1 MTNLVIMKTVSVSE
15 LKARLSHYLRE
26 VRRGGEIQ
34 VLDRGV
40 PVARLVQAAGAAEE
54 NDERRQRLA
63 RAGVLR
69 TGSGAVAKVLRAHPV
84 KLGVSITDAL
94 HADRGDRV

>member
-15 LKARLSHYLRE
+15 LKARLSYYLRE

-40 PVARLVQAAGAAEE
+40 PIARLVQATRAAEGE
-54 NDERRQRLA
+54 DERRQRLA

-69 TGSGAVAKVLRAHPV
+69 TGSGSVSKALRAHPV

-94 HADRGDRV
+94 RADRV